1 VHWFKWDLR
10 TGDNK
15 ALHLVSQKAQEK
27 GAPLICM
34 YIVSP
39 QDFEVHL
46 TAPVRVD
53 FALRTLEVLKAD
65 LDKLGIPCMSKPRRI
80 ERRFLEGS

>member
-1 VHWFKWDLR
+1 MHWFKWDLR

-15 ALHLVSQKAQEK
+15 ALHLASQKAQEK
-27 GAPLICM
+27 RVPLIGL

-39 QDFEVHL
+39 QDFEAHL

-65 LDKLGIPCMSKPRRI
+65 L
-80 ERRFLEGS
+80 E